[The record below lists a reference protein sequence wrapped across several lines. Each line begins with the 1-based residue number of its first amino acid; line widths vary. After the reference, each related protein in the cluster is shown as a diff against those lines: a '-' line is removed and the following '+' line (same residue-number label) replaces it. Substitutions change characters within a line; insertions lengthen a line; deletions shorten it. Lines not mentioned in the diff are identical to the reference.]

1 MHRFFTIFWRELR
14 GYYVTPVVYVFATI
28 FALLTG
34 LLTFVVG
41 GYFQRGEANLS
52 GPFFSW
58 IPLLMALFAP
68 AIGMRIWADENRQ
81 GTLDLLFSHPIRLS
95 SLIFAKF
102 LAALAALCTALAIT
116 LSFVFTTS
124 YLGEPDYNVIAT
136 SYLGAIPIGAS
147 FVAISC
153 ACSAASRNQVI
164 AFVVSAT
171 LCLLFVLIGTERLSN
186 EVVNLFPGS
195 STLVD
200 SITTLA
206 IGTHYEGFRKGFIE
220 TRSLIYFLTFI
231 GTGLFINYATV
242 VKKQG

>member
-1 MHRFFTIFWRELR
+1 MHTFLTIFWRELR

-28 FALLTG
+28 FTLLTG

-41 GYFQRGEANLS
+41 GYFERAEANLS

-68 AIGMRIWADENRQ
+68 ALGMRIWADENRQ
-81 GTLDLLFSHPIRLS
+81 GTLDLLFSHPIRLG
-95 SLIFAKF
+95 SLVCAKF

-116 LSFVFTTS
+116 VTFVITTG
-124 YLGEPDYNVIAT
+124 YLGDPDYNIIA
-136 SYLGAIPIGAS
+136 SGYLGAVLIGAA
-147 FVAISC
+147 FIAVSC

-171 LCLLFVLIGTERLSN
+171 ICLLFVLIGTERLAN

-195 STLVD
+195 ATLVD

-206 IGTHYEGFRKGFIE
+206 VKAHYDGFRKGFIE
-220 TRSLIYFLTFI
+220 TRSLIYFATFI
-231 GTGLFINYATV
+231 ATALFINYATV
-242 VKKQG
+242 IKKQA